1 MTILHCRLNGT
12 AGPGSERYLPEG
24 LPLPLSTR
32 QERQAAVHELT
43 VQLDQ
48 LEKQLQESSK
58 VRSAAVLAWWAGH
71 GVELPGPGCLATPR
85 LEPALWDQSAVPN
98 ASAQAMRASAK

>member
-1 MTILHCRLNGT
+1 MASHCRLNGT

-43 VQLDQ
+43 VQLDH

-58 VRSAAVLAWWAGH
+58 VR
-71 GVELPGPGCLATPR
+71 PRCCPR
-85 LEPALWDQSAVPN
+85 LVGRPWCWSSWPWMSGCFQT
-98 ASAQAMRASAK
+98 